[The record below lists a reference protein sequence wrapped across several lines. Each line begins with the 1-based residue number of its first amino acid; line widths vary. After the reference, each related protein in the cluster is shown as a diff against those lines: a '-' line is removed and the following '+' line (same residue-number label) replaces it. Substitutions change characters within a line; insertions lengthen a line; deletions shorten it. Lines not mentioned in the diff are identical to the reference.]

1 MLRENTDSLVS
12 IEERRDSAGK
22 AGELMT
28 NRTRATMVGLT
39 AILMWS
45 MLGVFTGGSGA
56 VPPFLL
62 NAFCFGLSGSV
73 ATIWLIARGR
83 ATVLRQ
89 PPKVWIVGTLG
100 LFGYHA
106 LYFTALRTAPLVE
119 AGLINYLW
127 PLLIVLFSGLLPGER
142 LRAHHLAGV
151 VLGFAGAALLVTAGQ
166 SLALDGDYA
175 FGYLAAFLAAVVW
188 AGYSVTSRRFSGV
201 PSEAVAGFCLATA
214 VLSLIYHVAFEET
227 VLPSTP
233 MEWSMVALLGAFPV
247 GLAFF
252 VWDHGV
258 KHGDIQLIGTA
269 AYATPVLS
277 TLLLTLTGYGT
288 LGWATAVAC
297 ALVTLG
303 AVVAAWEALPFRR
316 RASKQAVT

>member
-1 MLRENTDSLVS
+1 MS
-12 IEERRDSAGK
+12 
-22 AGELMT
+22 
-28 NRTRATMVGLT
+28 NRARATLIGLT

-62 NAFCFGLSGSV
+62 NALCFGLSGSV

-83 ATVLRQ
+83 VGVLRQ
-89 PPKVWIVGTLG
+89 PLRVWAVGTLG

-142 LRAHHLAGV
+142 LRVHHLAGV
-151 VLGFAGAALLVTAGQ
+151 ALGFSGAALLVTAGR
-166 SLALDGDYA
+166 SLTLDGGYA

-188 AGYSVTSRRFSGV
+188 AGYSVISRRFAGV

-214 VLSLIYHVAFEET
+214 LLSLLCHAAFEKT
-227 VLPSTP
+227 VLPAGSF
-233 MEWSMVALLGAFPV
+233 EWLMVLLLGVFPV

-269 AYATPVLS
+269 AYATPILS
-277 TLLLTLTGYGT
+277 TLLLTLTGYGA
-288 LGWATAVAC
+288 LGWTTAIAC
-297 ALVTLG
+297 LLVTLG
-303 AVVAAWEALPFRR
+303 ALIAAWDALPFRR
-316 RASKQAVT
+316 RPAAGKALT

>member
-1 MLRENTDSLVS
+1 MS
-12 IEERRDSAGK
+12 
-22 AGELMT
+22 

-45 MLGVFTGGSGA
+45 MLGVFTGGSGV

-62 NAFCFGLSGSV
+62 NALCFGLSGSV
-73 ATIWLIARGR
+73 ATIWLVAKGR
-83 ATVLRQ
+83 TGVLRQ
-89 PPKVWIVGTLG
+89 PLKVWAVGTLG

-142 LRAHHLAGV
+142 LRPHHLAGV
-151 VLGFAGAALLVTAGQ
+151 VLGFSGAALLVTAGR
-166 SLALDGDYA
+166 SLTLDGGFA
-175 FGYLAAFLAAVVW
+175 VGYLAAFLAAVVW
-188 AGYSVTSRRFSGV
+188 AGYSVISRRFAGV

-214 VLSLIYHVAFEET
+214 VLSLFCHMVFEET
-227 VLPSTP
+227 VLPSAP
-233 MEWSMVALLGAFPV
+233 FEWLMVLLLGALPV

-288 LGWATAVAC
+288 LGWTTAIAC
-297 ALVTLG
+297 VLVTLG
-303 AVVAAWEALPFRR
+303 AIVAAWDSLPFRR
-316 RASKQAVT
+316 RAAKQAVT

>member
-1 MLRENTDSLVS
+1 MS
-12 IEERRDSAGK
+12 
-22 AGELMT
+22 
-28 NRTRATMVGLT
+28 NRARATLIGLT

-62 NAFCFGLSGSV
+62 NAFCFGLSGFA
-73 ATIWLIARGR
+73 ATIWLVMQGR
-83 ATVLRQ
+83 THVLRQ
-89 PPKVWIVGTLG
+89 PPKVWAVGTLG

-142 LRAHHLAGV
+142 LRPHHFAGV
-151 VLGFAGAALLVTAGQ
+151 VLGFSGAALLVTAGR
-166 SLALDGDYA
+166 SLTLDSGYA

-188 AGYSVTSRRFSGV
+188 ASYSVVSRRFAGV

-214 VLSLIYHVAFEET
+214 ILSLVCHFAFEET
-227 VLPSTP
+227 VLPVGLFQ
-233 MEWSMVALLGAFPV
+233 WLMVFLLGAFPV

-277 TLLLTLTGYGT
+277 TLLLTVTGYGT
-288 LGWATAVAC
+288 LGWTTAIAC

-303 AVVAAWEALPFRR
+303 AIVAAWDVLPFRR
-316 RASKQAVT
+316 RTAGKIVT

>member
-1 MLRENTDSLVS
+1 
-12 IEERRDSAGK
+12 
-22 AGELMT
+22 MT
-28 NRTRATMVGLT
+28 NRARATLIGLT
-39 AILMWS
+39 AILMWA

-62 NAFCFGLSGSV
+62 NALCFGLSGSL

-83 ATVLRQ
+83 ANVLRQ
-89 PPKVWIVGTLG
+89 PLRVWAVGTLG

-127 PLLIVLFSGLLPGER
+127 PLLIVLFSGFLPGER
-142 LRAHHLAGV
+142 LRVHHLAGV
-151 VLGFAGAALLVTAGQ
+151 ILGFGGAALLVTSGR
-166 SLALDGDYA
+166 SLTLDGGYA
-175 FGYLAAFLAAVVW
+175 LGYLAAFLAAVVW
-188 AGYSVTSRRFSGV
+188 AAYSVISRRFAGV

-214 VLSLIYHVAFEET
+214 LLSLICHVAFEQT
-227 VLPSTP
+227 VLPAGP
-233 MEWSMVALLGAFPV
+233 FEWLMVLLLGAFPV

-288 LGWATAVAC
+288 LGWTTAIAC

-303 AVVAAWEALPFRR
+303 AIVAAWDALPFRR
-316 RASKQAVT
+316 RTAKRAVI